1 MGQLTAI
8 NNVKEFHVKYGNSN
22 GLAGDRRVDKWQT
35 PRNSINRAIG
45 AISMTSLY
53 SFVFA
58 FTALIVGLAVG
69 AIMDFGNANAQN
81 APAAT
86 VAVAPKVAYL
96 DFLKVLK
103 SFSPL
108 QRDQAEISMKMEIQM
123 AETEAEFTPK
133 IEEVSK
139 VMTQQKPET
148 RKYRDAMDKKLD
160 LQHRWYE
167 EQLLIQQ
174 AAQAELRD
182 AGIEW
187 FGKLKSDASQI
198 AKKRGYTQ
206 VLNIV
211 LNHKNVAAQNDLK
224 ILQQQ
229 LLVSPVLYFDK
240 AHDITKE
247 VEEFV
252 TDKYALHIT
261 MAEGNEVEVL
271 DKDGKPFPKA
281 AAAGPRKDADYFV
294 PFGTELK
301 LKANILKKGEPA
313 TGKDAEV
320 AFRRIGIDGGKVF
333 KDGKYIA
340 PDDFPRNVAVIS
352 IRVSSKV
359 DPQVQKTIRICI
371 LDKAGFD
378 KAGYDKDG
386 FDKNGY
392 DKDGLDKDGKKRP
405 E

>member
-1 MGQLTAI
+1 
-8 NNVKEFHVKYGNSN
+8 
-22 GLAGDRRVDKWQT
+22 
-35 PRNSINRAIG
+35 
-45 AISMTSLY
+45 MTSRY
-53 SFVFA
+53 SFIFA
-58 FTALIVGLAVG
+58 FTALIIGLAVG
-69 AIMDFGNANAQN
+69 ASMDFRSARAQDN
-81 APAAT
+81 PGPPVPPPAPIS
-86 VAVAPKVAYL
+86 AVAPKVAYL

-108 QRDQAEISMKMEIQM
+108 QRDQAEISMKMEIAM
-123 AETEAEFTPK
+123 VETEAEFTPK

-139 VMTQQKPET
+139 IMTQQKPET
-148 RKYRDAMDKKLD
+148 KKYRDAMDKKLD

-187 FGKLKSDASQI
+187 FGKLKSDASEI

-211 LNHKNVAAQNDLK
+211 LDHKNVAAQKNLK
-224 ILQQQ
+224 NLQQQ

-240 AHDITKE
+240 AHDITKD

-252 TDKYALHIT
+252 TDKYALHVS
-261 MAEGNEVEVL
+261 MDEVEVL
-271 DKDGKPFPKA
+271 DKDGNPFPKA
-281 AAAGPRKDADYFV
+281 SPDSPRKDTDYFV

-301 LKANILKKGEPA
+301 LKANVLKKDKPA

-320 AFRRIGIDGGKVF
+320 AFIRTGIDGGKVF
-333 KDGKYIA
+333 KDGKYVA

-359 DPQVQKTIRICI
+359 DPQVQKIIRICI
-371 LDKAGFD
+371 LNKEGFDKAGFD
-378 KAGYDKDG
+378 KD
-386 FDKNGY
+386 GY